1 MTTIIF
7 KRTLKGNNRLRA
19 YKLFLDG
26 KKIGTIANGQIKKIE
41 TTPGQHNVM
50 AKIDWWSSPKISLLL
65 NDGDNIELTINGFKN
80 GNWIVPI
87 IIGIFGFDF
96 ISRLVFHINYGPT
109 LIIPAYILLVYY
121 LTAGQK
127 THLTLVEF

>member
-1 MTTIIF
+1 MSW
-7 KRTLKGNNRLRA
+7 
-19 YKLFLDG
+19 
-26 KKIGTIANGQIKKIE
+26 Q
-41 TTPGQHNVM
+41 
-50 AKIDWWSSPKISLLL
+50 KIDWWSSPKIPLLL
-65 NDGDNIELTINGFKN
+65 NDGDNIELTISGYKN

-87 IIGIFGFDF
+87 IIGIFAFDF

-127 THLTLVEF
+127 TYLTLVES